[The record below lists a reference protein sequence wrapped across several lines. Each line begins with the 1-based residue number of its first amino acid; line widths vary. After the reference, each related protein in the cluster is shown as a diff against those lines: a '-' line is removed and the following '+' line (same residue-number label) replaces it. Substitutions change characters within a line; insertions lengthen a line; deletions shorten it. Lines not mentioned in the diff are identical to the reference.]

1 MFIVFQN
8 EFAISFEKIGRLVL
22 MNFATQILVDL
33 FAVRYAD
40 RIGHR
45 RLVVSAHVFCVVGLV
60 GMGVLPRI
68 LPDAYSG
75 LVIAAM
81 LYAVGGGLI
90 EVLISPIVEALPGDA
105 KASAMSLLHS
115 FYCWGQMTVV
125 LMTTLLLWALGNAIW
140 PYLCALWALVPLL
153 NIFLFSKVPLAPPLA
168 TGEKRTSIR
177 EL

>member
-1 MFIVFQN
+1 
-8 EFAISFEKIGRLVL
+8 

-75 LVIAAM
+75 LVIAGH
-81 LYAVGGGLI
+81 AVCGGRRIDRGL
-90 EVLISPIVEALPGDA
+90 VSPIVEALPETPR
-105 KASAMSLLHS
+105 LR
-115 FYCWGQMTVV
+115 
-125 LMTTLLLWALGNAIW
+125 
-140 PYLCALWALVPLL
+140 P
-153 NIFLFSKVPLAPPLA
+153 
-168 TGEKRTSIR
+168 
-177 EL
+177 